1 MALRAHSLQSPPACS
16 ALSHLTRLSRHESH
30 ALSHS
35 TRASVGFL
43 DEYEKAG
50 PGGRGR
56 PTGPP
61 PRSLAGEAGTGRATH
76 TSCLRFFLG
85 LPSLSSFN
93 SPALGRLAPVLR
105 ALVPTS
111 AASSPGSTTSG
122 PAPGPS
128 TGDGVGSSEGLAV
141 RALDGPAAM
150 ETAGVCAT
158 RGCGEPAR
166 SERAESDRGRE
177 ERGRSSL
184 VRTSEKRAW
193 STARERGWGGG
204 RGGSRPVQAKVC
216 WSRQRGTDEGSC
228 RRAERVVRTRER
240 CAREVPAVPRPRRHG
255 LQFKLSEPAL
265 LPDSL
270 PGPHPALAMTFRR
283 VSLCVAHP
291 QQEGP
296 CSNQASRR
304 CIGPTVVQYRPPSTA
319 QLTSFE
325 GAGPFHTLQQAP
337 A

>member
-166 SERAESDRGRE
+166 SERAGSDRGRE

-204 RGGSRPVQAKVC
+204 GGARGLC
-216 WSRQRGTDEGSC
+216 RQRCAGQGREEPTRDPVDEPSEWCERG
-228 RRAERVVRTRER
+228 RGVRAKFQL
-240 CAREVPAVPRPRRHG
+240 C
-255 LQFKLSEPAL
+255 
-265 LPDSL
+265 
-270 PGPHPALAMTFRR
+270 PGPGGTGCNSNCPNLPCCRT
-283 VSLCVAHP
+283 LCPV
-291 QQEGP
+291 
-296 CSNQASRR
+296 
-304 CIGPTVVQYRPPSTA
+304 PTPP
-319 QLTSFE
+319 L
-325 GAGPFHTLQQAP
+325 P
-337 A
+337 